1 MPPRPKAAA
10 MLARGIATTA
20 MLAGVTAAA
29 AAATIPAPG
38 TTSTP
43 TTPAPGVPA
52 KVEPYRPPPTVT
64 VDASALP
71 TDAEAWPQV
80 LALRDRA
87 APGSRERADLDWLIS
102 FARLAAVS
110 DSPTGRRVTAARA
123 LRFNAFWY
131 RGHRSPTDRVIARDP
146 DGVLL
151 TYRRGHGFIVNPVA
165 TMGRWRDLNIAW
177 SAPQLADAIAPMM
190 IIRRYAGRDWGALE
204 YYDVPG
210 KPDEV
215 VPGVSAM
222 GQGRAAALFAK
233 AWRMTGDPQY
243 ARDAELALGGFQV
256 PVDAGGV
263 FNTVRIGKLSGAW
276 YPERAYPGKNPWT
289 GAALNGFMATIIG
302 LHGSAQ
308 DLAATPRPVRP
319 EPPADA
325 ASTTPAP
332 TAPDPAA
339 LAQAGEASALAE
351 DLARRGV
358 NSLVTFLPF
367 HDSGAWSYY
376 GLLTPGHPWRTN
388 LADLNYHC
396 YHVYLLK
403 NLNKMYPGRGFDR
416 YQLRWQ
422 GYVWKRGARC
432 PAR

>member
-1 MPPRPKAAA
+1 MPPRPKALAVF
-10 MLARGIATTA
+10 ARGLAVLALTATVATGAQGAPTA
-20 MLAGVTAAA
+20 TVPTA
-29 AAATIPAPG
+29 
-38 TTSTP
+38 
-43 TTPAPGVPA
+43 TTPAAPA
-52 KVEPYRPPPTVT
+52 KVAPYRPPPTV
-64 VDASALP
+64 VVGPESLPPESEALGR
-71 TDAEAWPQV
+71 V
-80 LALRDRA
+80 IALRNQQ
-87 APGSRERADLDWLIS
+87 APTSRERTDLNWLIA

-110 DSPTGRRVTAARA
+110 DSPTGRRATAARA

-131 RGHRSPTDRVIARDP
+131 AGHRSPTDRVIARDP

-177 SAPQLADAIAPMM
+177 SAPQLADAIAPML
-190 IIRRYAGRDWGALE
+190 IIRRYAGHDWGALE

-210 KPDEV
+210 KPDQV

-233 AWRMTGDPQY
+233 AWRMTGDPRY
-243 ARDAELALGGFQV
+243 ARFAELALGGFQV
-256 PVDAGGV
+256 PVNAGGV
-263 FNTVRIGKLSGAW
+263 FNTVRIGRLSGAW

-302 LHGSAQ
+302 LHGSSL
-308 DLAATPRPVRP
+308 DLAAVPRTVTQDPSAGP
-319 EPPADA
+319 
-325 ASTTPAP
+325 ASTSP
-332 TAPDPAA
+332 TANAEPDPDALSLAA
-339 LAQAGEASALAE
+339 EASRLAE
-351 DLARRGV
+351 TVAQRGV
-358 NSLVTFLPF
+358 SSLVTFLPF
-367 HDSGAWSYY
+367 HDTGAWSYY
-376 GLLTPGHPWRTN
+376 GLLTPGHAWRTN

-396 YHVYLLK
+396 YHVSLLK
-403 NLNKMYPGRGFDR
+403 SLNKMYPGRGFDR